1 MEILIDLDNTIV
13 DSNKAHLTA
22 FNLAL
27 KQFNINCKIDYS
39 SIKGLSTRE
48 ALTSLGVNLDLLSEV
63 ASLKSHLYLSF
74 IKSGKVSL
82 FPDSFLSLKE
92 LAEAKHNVSVC
103 TAASLASIA
112 ALSQKKIIRFESRN
126 IFTTLRIGHSK
137 LNVKYWYKV
146 LKVINAN
153 IGSVVVIDDSV
164 EVLSTCKSIGINKLI
179 HVRCKNQCSSNFF
192 CVTDL
197 LSATELFEKKC
208 WF

>member
-13 DSNKAHLTA
+13 DSNEAHMAA

-27 KQFNINCKIDYS
+27 KKFKINCKIDYS
-39 SIKGLSTRE
+39 RIKGLSTRE
-48 ALTSLGVNLDLLSEV
+48 ALTSLGVDLDLLSEV
-63 ASLKSHLYLSF
+63 ASLKSDLYLSY
-74 IKSGKVSL
+74 IKSGKVTL

-92 LAEAKHNVSVC
+92 LAEAKHDVSIC
-103 TAASLASIA
+103 TAASAASID
-112 ALSQKKIIRFESRN
+112 ALSQKKIIRFESRK

-137 LNVKYWYKV
+137 LNEQYWYKV

-153 IGSVVVIDDSV
+153 VRSVVVIDDSV
-164 EVLSTCKSIGINKLI
+164 DVLSTCKSSGINNLI
-179 HVRCKNQCSSNFF
+179 HVRCKNQCSSNFL

-197 LSATELFEKKC
+197 LSAIKLFEKKC